1 LKCKFE
7 LTSAYD
13 EADITG
19 LFHTHLQAG
28 DLTPN
33 LLIDEL
39 EFLRDTSTSG
49 NLSEGD
55 SGDESTV
62 HHDTE
67 IESVA
72 TSEANIEAE
81 EIIIDRA
88 SAIYALLKDMAITTE
103 DRRWLR

>member
-13 EADITG
+13 EADIAG

-39 EFLRDTSTSG
+39 EFLRDT
-49 NLSEGD
+49 NFQK
-55 SGDESTV
+55 
-62 HHDTE
+62 
-67 IESVA
+67 SV
-72 TSEANIEAE
+72 
-81 EIIIDRA
+81 
-88 SAIYALLKDMAITTE
+88 
-103 DRRWLR
+103 